1 LSARV
6 ANRRIRLLLAIFV
19 LAFGVAFLRA
29 AWLQGVR
36 AASFGRLASNQHSE
50 EVTIPAARGTLYD
63 WGGVQLAI
71 GEQATTVYA
80 DPRRVADPRS
90 EATTV
95 ARILRLD
102 SNEVYTTLADRTR
115 GFVYV
120 ARKANPALAARL
132 ARKGLPGL
140 GFYPEERRFYPQ
152 FNLGAQVLGYAG
164 VDNRGLAGL
173 ELSLDRQLAGRPGRE
188 RVVKDASGQAI
199 DTITSRTERDG
210 EDVYLTLDHTIQS
223 NAQAVLRDT
232 VRKWHAK
239 SATAI
244 VLDPATGAVR
254 AMAVAP
260 GFDANVYPKVW
271 RVLQRNRAVTDTYE
285 PGSTF
290 KLVTVAGALS
300 NRLVSPTTRFTLPY
314 EIHVAD
320 RVIHDAEPRG
330 TETMTVAHILS
341 HSSNVGAITLAQ
353 KLGRHRLVQWIS
365 RFGFGKLTGIDFP
378 GESAGIVLP
387 EKHWSGSSIG
397 NIPIGQGIAVTPIQ
411 MASAYAAIANRG
423 LWVQPHLVDHIG
435 DGRSK
440 APRQRRVVSRWV
452 ATQLMSM
459 LKNVVAEG
467 TGTLAEVPGY
477 QVAGKTGTAAK
488 PDEHG
493 GYSDSRY
500 VASFV
505 GVVPASRP
513 RLVILVSVDEPQ
525 GAIWGG
531 LVAAPAFSQI
541 AKFDLQYLDGGIR
554 PDAAP
559 SSPEYGSPGLLP
571 EASISRR
578 RTRVCHVR
586 VTKLLH
592 LGGFEPPERRRHG

>member
-1 LSARV
+1 MSTRV

-63 WGGVQLAI
+63 RGGVQLAI

-80 DPRRVADPRS
+80 DPRTVTDPRS
-90 EATTV
+90 EAATV
-95 ARILRLD
+95 AKIMRLD
-102 SNEVYTTLADRTR
+102 ENEVYALLADRTR

-120 ARKANPALAARL
+120 ARKADSALAAKL

-140 GFYPEERRFYPQ
+140 GFYHEEQRFYPQ
-152 FNLGAQVLGYAG
+152 FNLAAQVLGYAG
-164 VDNRGLAGL
+164 VDNKGLAGL
-173 ELSLDRQLAGRPGRE
+173 ELSLNTQLAGRPGRE
-188 RVVKDASGQAI
+188 RIVKDASGQAI

-210 EDVYLTLDHTIQS
+210 EDVYLTLDHTLQS
-223 NAQAVLRDT
+223 NAQTVLRDT

-260 GFDANVYPKVW
+260 GFDANDYPKVW
-271 RVLQRNRAVTDTYE
+271 RVFQRNRAVTDTYE

-300 NRLVSPTTRFTLPY
+300 DRLVSPTTRFTLPY
-314 EIHVAD
+314 SIQVAD
-320 RVIHDAEPRG
+320 RVVHDAEPRG

-353 KLGRHRLVQWIS
+353 KLGKQRLVRWIK

-378 GESAGIVLP
+378 GESQGIVLP
-387 EKHWSGSSIG
+387 EKRWSGSSIG

-423 LWVQPHLVDHIG
+423 LWVQPHLVDHVG
-435 DGRSK
+435 DG
-440 APRQRRVVSRWV
+440 APKVPGRRRIVTQWV
-452 ATQLMSM
+452 ARQIMAM

-488 PDEHG
+488 PDERG

-531 LVAAPAFSQI
+531 VVAAPAFSQI
-541 AKFDLQYLDGGIR
+541 AKFGLQYLDGGIQ
-554 PDAAP
+554 PDAP
-559 SSPEYGSPGLLP
+559 
-571 EASISRR
+571 
-578 RTRVCHVR
+578 
-586 VTKLLH
+586 
-592 LGGFEPPERRRHG
+592 

>member
-1 LSARV
+1 MSTRV

-36 AASFGRLASNQHSE
+36 AASYGRLASNQHSE

-63 WGGVQLAI
+63 RGGVQLAI

-80 DPRRVADPRS
+80 DPRTVTDPRS
-90 EATTV
+90 EAATV
-95 ARILRLD
+95 AKIMRLD
-102 SNEVYTTLADRTR
+102 ENEVYALLADRTR

-120 ARKANPALAARL
+120 ARKADSALAAKL

-140 GFYPEERRFYPQ
+140 GFYHEEQRFYPQ
-152 FNLGAQVLGYAG
+152 FNLAAQVLGYAG
-164 VDNRGLAGL
+164 VDNKGLAGL
-173 ELSLDRQLAGRPGRE
+173 ELSLNRQLAGRPGRE
-188 RVVKDASGQAI
+188 RIVKDASGQAI

-210 EDVYLTLDHTIQS
+210 EDVYLTLDHTLQS

-260 GFDANVYPKVW
+260 GFDANNYPKVW
-271 RVLQRNRAVTDTYE
+271 RVFQRNRAVTDTYE

-300 NRLVSPTTRFTLPY
+300 DRLVSPTTRFTLPY
-314 EIHVAD
+314 SIQVAD
-320 RVIHDAEPRG
+320 RVVHDAEPRG

-353 KLGRHRLVQWIS
+353 KLGKQRLARWIK

-378 GESAGIVLP
+378 GESQGIVLP
-387 EKHWSGSSIG
+387 EERWSGSSIG

-423 LWVQPHLVDHIG
+423 LWVQPHLVDHVG
-435 DGRSK
+435 DG
-440 APRQRRVVSRWV
+440 APKVPGRRRIVTQWV
-452 ATQLMSM
+452 ARQIMAM

-488 PDEHG
+488 PDAQG

-505 GVVPASRP
+505 GVVPAKNP
-513 RLVILVSVDEPQ
+513 RLVVLVSIDEPH

-531 LVAAPAFSQI
+531 VVAAPAFSEI
-541 AKFDLQYLDGGIR
+541 ARNSLVELEVA
-554 PDAAP
+554 PDAT
-559 SSPEYGSPGLLP
+559 PG
-571 EASISRR
+571 AAA
-578 RTRVCHVR
+578 TR
-586 VTKLLH
+586 
-592 LGGFEPPERRRHG
+592 

>member
-1 LSARV
+1 LSTRV

-36 AASFGRLASNQHSE
+36 AASYGRLASNQHSE

-63 WGGVQLAI
+63 RGGVQLAI

-80 DPRRVADPRS
+80 DPRTVTDPRS
-90 EATTV
+90 EAATV
-95 ARILRLD
+95 AKIMRLD
-102 SNEVYTTLADRTR
+102 ENEVYALLADRTR

-120 ARKANPALAARL
+120 ARKADSALAAKL

-140 GFYPEERRFYPQ
+140 GFYHEEQRFYPQ
-152 FNLGAQVLGYAG
+152 FNLAAQVLGYAG
-164 VDNRGLAGL
+164 VDNKGLAGL
-173 ELSLDRQLAGRPGRE
+173 ELSLNRQLAGRPGRE
-188 RVVKDASGQAI
+188 RIVKDASGQAI

-210 EDVYLTLDHTIQS
+210 EDVYLTLDHTLQS

-254 AMAVAP
+254 TMAVAP
-260 GFDANVYPKVW
+260 GFDANDYPKVW
-271 RVLQRNRAVTDTYE
+271 RAFQRNRAVTDTYE

-300 NRLVSPTTRFTLPY
+300 DRLVSPTTRFTLPY
-314 EIHVAD
+314 SIQVAD
-320 RVIHDAEPRG
+320 RVVHDAEPRG

-353 KLGRHRLVQWIS
+353 KLGKQRLVRWIK

-378 GESAGIVLP
+378 GESQGIVLP
-387 EKHWSGSSIG
+387 EERWSGSSIG

-423 LWVQPHLVDHIG
+423 LWVQPHLVDHVG
-435 DGRSK
+435 DG
-440 APRQRRVVSRWV
+440 APKVPGRRRIVTQWV
-452 ATQLMSM
+452 ARQIMAM

-488 PDEHG
+488 PDAQG

-513 RLVILVSVDEPQ
+513 RLVILVSVDEPR

-531 LVAAPAFSQI
+531 VVAAPAFSQI
-541 AKFDLQYLDGGIR
+541 AKFGLQYLDGGIQ
-554 PDAAP
+554 PDA
-559 SSPEYGSPGLLP
+559 
-571 EASISRR
+571 R
-578 RTRVCHVR
+578 
-586 VTKLLH
+586 
-592 LGGFEPPERRRHG
+592 

>member
-1 LSARV
+1 LSTRV

-36 AASFGRLASNQHSE
+36 AASYGRLASNQHSE

-63 WGGVQLAI
+63 RGGVQLAI

-80 DPRRVADPRS
+80 DPRTVSDPRS
-90 EATTV
+90 EAATV
-95 ARILRLD
+95 AKIMRLD
-102 SNEVYTTLADRTR
+102 ENEVYALLADRTR

-120 ARKANPALAARL
+120 ARKADSALAAKL

-140 GFYPEERRFYPQ
+140 GFYHEEQRFYPQ
-152 FNLGAQVLGYAG
+152 FNLAAQVLGYAG
-164 VDNRGLAGL
+164 VDNKGLAGL
-173 ELSLDRQLAGRPGRE
+173 ELSLNRQLAGRPGRE
-188 RVVKDASGQAI
+188 RIVKDASGQAI

-210 EDVYLTLDHTIQS
+210 EDVYLTLDHTLQS

-260 GFDANVYPKVW
+260 GFDANDYPKVW
-271 RVLQRNRAVTDTYE
+271 RVFQRNRAVTDTYE

-300 NRLVSPTTRFTLPY
+300 DRLVSPTTRFTLPY
-314 EIHVAD
+314 SIQVAD
-320 RVIHDAEPRG
+320 RVVHDAEPRG

-353 KLGRHRLVQWIS
+353 KLGKQRLVRWIK

-378 GESAGIVLP
+378 GESQGIVLP
-387 EKHWSGSSIG
+387 EERWSGSSIG

-423 LWVQPHLVDHIG
+423 LWVQPHLVDHVG
-435 DGRSK
+435 DG
-440 APRQRRVVSRWV
+440 APKVPGRRRIVTQWV
-452 ATQLMSM
+452 ARQIMAM

-488 PDEHG
+488 PDERG

-531 LVAAPAFSQI
+531 VVAAPAFSQI
-541 AKFDLQYLDGGIR
+541 AKFGLQYLDGGIQ
-554 PDAAP
+554 PDAASTP
-559 SSPEYGSPGLLP
+559 AP
-571 EASISRR
+571 
-578 RTRVCHVR
+578 
-586 VTKLLH
+586 
-592 LGGFEPPERRRHG
+592 